1 MIKVSQGCLGEEEA
15 KEVLSAFEYG
25 YFGLAAKVDEFE
37 QELKNYLGAP
47 FAIATNSGTNAM
59 HLALDALGI
68 GKGDEVI
75 VPSLTFVA
83 SFQAISAT
91 GAKPVACDILP
102 STLLID
108 IEDVKRKIT
117 ERTKAIM
124 PVHYMGNPCDM
135 DALLKLKELHG
146 IRIIEDAAHA
156 FGSTFKDKKIGGF
169 GDITCFSFDSL
180 KNITC
185 GEGGVLLCNEKK
197 LYELCRK
204 KRNLGMDRKNQTT
217 TSWKDRSWSYD
228 VDTQGFRH
236 HMSNINAAIGLAQL
250 KKADEFIF
258 RRREICFKYENAF
271 QSLEGIQ
278 LLSVDYKTVAPH
290 IYVIRVKND
299 LRDSLMRYLRD
310 QEVETSISY
319 IPNHLHTLYKQTDLV
334 LPETEKAYKEILTL
348 PLHCKLS
355 DSDAGTVISSI
366 YDFFKEEFS

>member
-37 QELKNYLGAP
+37 QSLKDYLGAP

-59 HLALDALGI
+59 HLALDALGV

-102 STLLID
+102 NTLLID

-146 IRIIEDAAHA
+146 IRI
-156 FGSTFKDKKIGGF
+156 S
-169 GDITCFSFDSL
+169 
-180 KNITC
+180 
-185 GEGGVLLCNEKK
+185 
-197 LYELCRK
+197 
-204 KRNLGMDRKNQTT
+204 
-217 TSWKDRSWSYD
+217 
-228 VDTQGFRH
+228 
-236 HMSNINAAIGLAQL
+236 
-250 KKADEFIF
+250 
-258 RRREICFKYENAF
+258 
-271 QSLEGIQ
+271 
-278 LLSVDYKTVAPH
+278 
-290 IYVIRVKND
+290 
-299 LRDSLMRYLRD
+299 
-310 QEVETSISY
+310 
-319 IPNHLHTLYKQTDLV
+319 
-334 LPETEKAYKEILTL
+334 
-348 PLHCKLS
+348 
-355 DSDAGTVISSI
+355 
-366 YDFFKEEFS
+366 